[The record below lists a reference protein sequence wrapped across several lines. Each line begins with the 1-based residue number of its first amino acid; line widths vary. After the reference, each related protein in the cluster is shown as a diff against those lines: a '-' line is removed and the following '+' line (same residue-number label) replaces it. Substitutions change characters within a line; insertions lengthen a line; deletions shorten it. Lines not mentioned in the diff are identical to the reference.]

1 MTQKLIEALENIKT
15 YTDRN
20 KPETLAKAQHM
31 LNLINVVAS
40 ETLADHKADQRKE
53 AA

>member
-1 MTQKLIEALENIKT
+1 MTKKLIEALATIKR
-15 YTDRN
+15 YTDAN
-20 KPETLAKAQHM
+20 KPTTLAKAQHM